1 MNEAATVLLAGGL
14 VAFPTETV
22 YGLGA
27 NALDAA
33 AVARIF
39 AAKGRPDRNPI
50 IVHVT
55 GAEAARTLASS
66 WPSAAEKLTARFW
79 PGPLT
84 LVVPKSA
91 LVPDIVTAGGPNV
104 GLRAPA
110 QSIAQALLLTAGVP
124 IAAPSA
130 NRSTY
135 ISPTTA
141 QHVLRSLDGHID
153 LVLDGGPTSAGIE
166 STVLDL
172 TCNPP
177 RVLRPGP
184 ISVAELSACLGA
196 NVIGVAASTSAEGP
210 LAAPGMMA
218 RHYAPKAT
226 LVLADGD
233 GLDEVRQFTEQGR
246 RVGWLRFSGAAPGQP
261 TELEIAVMPGNAS
274 AYAARLY
281 AVLYE
286 MDDAKVELIVAA
298 RVPDGPE
305 WTAVRDRLTRAAT
318 A

>member
-1 MNEAATVLLAGGL
+1 MNEAAAVLLAGGL

-27 NALDAA
+27 NALDPA

-39 AAKGRPDRNPI
+39 AAKGRPNRNPI
-50 IVHVT
+50 IVHGA
-55 GAEAARTLASS
+55 GAEAAQTLACS
-66 WPSAAEKLTARFW
+66 WPPAAEKLTSRFW

-84 LVVPKSA
+84 LVVPKRP

-110 QSIAQALLLTAGVP
+110 QNIAQALLQAAGVP

-172 TCNPP
+172 TCDPP

-184 ISVAELSACLGA
+184 IGVAELSACVGD
-196 NVIGVAASTSAEGP
+196 VVGSPMVATSAEGP

-218 RHYAPKAT
+218 RHYAPQAT
-226 LVLADGD
+226 LILAAGD
-233 GLDEVRQFTEQGR
+233 GVDEVRQFTAKGC
-246 RVGWLRFSGAAPGQP
+246 RVGWLTFSGAASEQRP
-261 TELEIAVMPGNAS
+261 ELESAVMPGNAA

-281 AVLYE
+281 AVLYD
-286 MDDAKVELIVAA
+286 MDDAKVDQIVVAK
-298 RVPDGPE
+298 VPTGPE
-305 WTAVRDRLTRAAT
+305 WSAVRDRLTRAAT

>member
-1 MNEAATVLLAGGL
+1 MRAGGL

-27 NALDAA
+27 NALDAT

-39 AAKGRPDRNPI
+39 AAKGRPSRNPI
-50 IVHVT
+50 IVHVA
-55 GAEAARTLASS
+55 GAEAAQELVSS
-66 WPSAAEKLTARFW
+66 WPPVAEKLAARFW

-84 LVVPKSA
+84 LVLPKNSV
-91 LVPDIVTAGGPNV
+91 VPDIVAGGGPHV

-110 QSIAQALLLTAGVP
+110 QAIAQALLLAAGVP

-141 QHVLRSLDGHID
+141 QHVLQPLSGHID
-153 LVLDGGPTSAGIE
+153 LLLDGGPTTAGIE

-172 TCNPP
+172 TCTPP
-177 RVLRPGP
+177 RILRPGP
-184 ISVAELSACLGA
+184 VSAAELEACIGTVLLGPMA
-196 NVIGVAASTSAEGP
+196 PSSAESP
-210 LAAPGMMA
+210 LAAPGLMA

-226 LVLADGD
+226 LLLATGD
-233 GLDEVRQFTEQGR
+233 GLDEVCRLTNEGH
-246 RVGWLRFSGAAPGQP
+246 RVGWLVFSGAASEQRAG
-261 TELEIAVMPGNAS
+261 LETAVMPAEAA

-281 AVLYE
+281 AVLHE
-286 MDDAKVELIVAA
+286 MDDAGVDWIVVAA
-298 RVPDGPE
+298 VPKGPE
-305 WTAVRDRLTRAAT
+305 WTAIRDRLARAAT